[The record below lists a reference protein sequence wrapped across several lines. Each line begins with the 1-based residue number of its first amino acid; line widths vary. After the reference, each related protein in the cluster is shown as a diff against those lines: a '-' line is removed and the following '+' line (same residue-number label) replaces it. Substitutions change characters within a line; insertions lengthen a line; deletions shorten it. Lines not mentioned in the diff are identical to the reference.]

1 MQQVKAKT
9 TLLASLLRNV
19 KRDAAK
25 DVTVFVIILRFKGE
39 INFFKLIMVVKWP
52 LTFYKK
58 MFCFVTNQKK
68 TKDVIT
74 FLCPKIANPQIS

>member
-39 INFFKLIMVVKWP
+39 II
-52 LTFYKK
+52 
-58 MFCFVTNQKK
+58 
-68 TKDVIT
+68 
-74 FLCPKIANPQIS
+74 FLN